1 MINKNLFLYD
11 LSIVAILKDE
21 APYLKEWLDYH
32 LAAGVDH
39 FYLYD
44 NESSDETRE
53 ILKPYIEARQVDAFY
68 VPGEVAQMPVYN
80 DAVRKF
86 RFATRYMAFL
96 DCDEFI
102 FPKTLQSI
110 VEVVDEVLSKD
121 ERAAGLAINWQI
133 FGSNDLEK
141 ADYSKGVLERF
152 TRRAPS
158 DWFEPPTK
166 TSFPVGNIHVKTIAN
181 PRLIR
186 YIVNP
191 HYAYYFDGV
200 FAVNSDGGRVTHWG
214 NEPVL
219 ANKIVVN
226 HYLTKSKEEF
236 QSKLERGRKGVDSQR
251 LDPVAIDM
259 NVFDKNNRNDVE
271 DDDILTYRQIRAEQY
286 TPPKAFE
293 REEYYK
299 TLEEILL
306 PASRSDV
313 PAEFFEGKMETFLT
327 CRALASLLRRSF
339 PKDNRGA
346 FWEESAL
353 HAINRT
359 QLSKISLTEVLMI
372 LNSLP
377 PILAMPYPVV
387 DDILKNSMDFVRQL
401 IGDLRKN
408 LRWELLVDMN
418 NYLDLLSAFAVRNSL
433 KTSQNNKS

>member
-1 MINKNLFLYD
+1 MVDKNLFLYD
-11 LSIVAILKDE
+11 LSVVAIFKDE
-21 APYLKEWLDYH
+21 APYLKEWLNYH

-44 NESSDETRE
+44 NGSTDETRE
-53 ILKPYIEARQVDAFY
+53 ILKPYIEARLVDAFY

-102 FPKTLQSI
+102 FPKSLQNI

-121 ERAAGLAINWQI
+121 ERAAGLAINWQV
-133 FGSNDLEK
+133 FGSNEQEK

-219 ANKIVVN
+219 ADKIVVN

-236 QSKLERGRKGVDSQR
+236 QTKLERGREGVDSQQ
-251 LDPVAIDM
+251 LSYASVDM
-259 NVFDKNNRNDVE
+259 SVFDKNNRNDVE
-271 DDDILTYRQIRAEQY
+271 DDDILTYWQIRDEQY
-286 TPPKAFE
+286 TPPKAFD
-293 REEYYK
+293 RENYYK
-299 TLEEILL
+299 ILEEVLL
-306 PASRSDV
+306 PASRSDT
-313 PAEFFEGKMETFLT
+313 PAEFFEGKLETFLT

-353 HAINRT
+353 RAIART
-359 QLSKISLTEVLMI
+359 QTSKISLTEVLML

-377 PILAMPYPVV
+377 PILALPYPIVE
-387 DDILKNSMDFVRQL
+387 DILKNSMNFVRQL

-408 LRWELLVDMN
+408 LRWEAFVEMS
-418 NYLDLLSAFAVRNSL
+418 NYLDLLAAFGV
-433 KTSQNNKS
+433 KKSRQ